1 MYVKE
6 DVTAFYTYDEYESAV
21 SELRAFMQDRSSS
34 VISQLNGEQ
43 SSTEYGTVET
53 SIDLSILGGQEQ
65 MGMGG
70 NKDGKFDMNNI
81 PGEMNGGNNQ
91 MFPPNMNNMAPS
103 ENIPTNDQSSGIEKE
118 GA

>member
-6 DVTAFYTYDEYESAV
+6 DVAAFYTYDEYESAV

-34 VISQLNGEQ
+34 VISQVNGEQ

-70 NKDGKFDMNNI
+70 NKD
-81 PGEMNGGNNQ
+81 
-91 MFPPNMNNMAPS
+91 
-103 ENIPTNDQSSGIEKE
+103 
-118 GA
+118 